1 MKICVLQPSYEG
13 STFDYRHYDTPRDL
27 SPLRPDDTFHH
38 EFLNKRTTFKQIR
51 ALHKQGFDIYVN
63 LCEGYLDS
71 DIPSIDVILALEYFN
86 LPYTGPRARLYD
98 PPKDLMK
105 LVATLSGVAVPRYL
119 LADTDHDIEIAAKEF
134 RFPLFV
140 KPHAS
145 GDSLGIDRES
155 YVTDTAT
162 LRRKAAAT
170 IQESGKALIEEY
182 IAGRE
187 FTVLVYAE
195 PDATHPAVALLPV
208 EFRFPPGEHFKTYDL
223 KVRQYHP
230 ECNHPCREP
239 GLAGRLKEAA
249 CRIFR
254 GFSGEGYARMDF
266 RVTPDNQILFLEV
279 NFACSVFYPAGY
291 YGSADYILMA
301 DGLGHSRFLD
311 KIIAE
316 GLARHAWK
324 QKPFAIRSSN
334 TGIGMFATRA
344 IARGEVVV
352 WGEGQPHRIMTRS
365 QLEQIRDKKEILH
378 RCAFPISKDV
388 LVLWDKDP
396 AGWILENHSCEPNT
410 AFAGLDIIALR
421 DIGPGEELTI
431 DYSAFCDSLMSAF
444 DCRCGSPKC
453 RGRIVGRKDLFS

>member
-27 SPLRPDDTFHH
+27 SPLRPEDAFHH
-38 EFLNKRTTFKQIR
+38 EFLHKRTTFKQIR

-71 DIPSIDVILALEYFN
+71 DVPSIDVIWALEHFS
-86 LPYTGPRARLYD
+86 LPFTGPPARLYD

-105 LVATLSGVAVPRYL
+105 LVATLSGVTVPRYL
-119 LADTDHDIEIAAKEF
+119 LAGTDQDVEIAAKEF

-155 YVTDTAT
+155 YVTDAT
-162 LRRKAAAT
+162 SLRRKATST
-170 IQESGKALIEEY
+170 IQDSGKALIEEY

-195 PDATHPAVALLPV
+195 PDLARSPVALLPV

-230 ECNHPCREP
+230 ECNHPCQEP
-239 GLAGRLKEAA
+239 SLADRLKEAA

-266 RVTPDNQILFLEV
+266 RLTPENQVFFLEV
-279 NFACSVFYPAGY
+279 NFACSVFYPEGF

-301 DGLGHSRFLD
+301 DGLGHSGFLD
-311 KIIAE
+311 RIIAE
-316 GLARHAWK
+316 GLARHARK
-324 QKPFAIRSSN
+324 QKPYAIRSSN
-334 TGIGMFATRA
+334 TAIGMFATLA
-344 IARGEVVV
+344 IARGEIVVR
-352 WGEGQPHRIMTRS
+352 GEGQPHRIMT
-365 QLEQIRDKKEILH
+365 QLQLKEFGDKKEILH
-378 RCAFPISKDV
+378 RGAFSICKDV

-396 AGWILENHSCEPNT
+396 AGWILQNHSCEPNT

-431 DYSAFCDSLMSAF
+431 DYATFCDSLLPAF
-444 DCRCGSPKC
+444 DCHCGSPKC